1 VELEDCYKLH
11 VIQTCLLTLH
21 YGQHVY
27 YKSNEIKSTFIKILW
42 HECQAAF
49 TATSEVKREK
59 SVQLGLLLVIHIK
72 KFPDN
77 KRN

>member
-1 VELEDCYKLH
+1 
-11 VIQTCLLTLH
+11 
-21 YGQHVY
+21 VY